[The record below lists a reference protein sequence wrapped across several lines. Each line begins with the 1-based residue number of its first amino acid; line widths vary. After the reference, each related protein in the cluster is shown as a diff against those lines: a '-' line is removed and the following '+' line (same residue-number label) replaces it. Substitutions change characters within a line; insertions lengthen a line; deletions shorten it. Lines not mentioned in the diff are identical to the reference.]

1 MCSRGPFKSFPSLF
15 RSHTCGRCTRRDA
28 GTSSP
33 LETASVSNMRT
44 SWVRAGRLVCCSE
57 PQSPLCFY
65 LEKRHWTW
73 LHPVTRTHT
82 VIVSKNVKRKKKIW
96 ILTQTQN
103 ITTLKFTTDDWTF
116 RVCVFFVVTEIVSCH
131 YASFMQ
137 IILLILIHIAFFHL
151 LNPNLLHNLLFV
163 DIW

>member
-82 VIVSKNVKRKKKIW
+82 VIVSKNVKRKKKNW

-103 ITTLKFTTDDWTF
+103 ITTLRFTTDDWTF

-137 IILLILIHIAFFHL
+137 IILLILIHIAFFSL
-151 LNPNLLHNLLFV
+151 A
-163 DIW
+163 